1 MCLRRRV
8 AKIECFNSN
17 ETTLEVDS
25 HADTTCLGAGAL
37 KLFDFNCPVRV
48 QGYGES
54 LGTREFQTI
63 SGAVAFVHPYTGRR
77 YHLVVHQAI
86 HMPEMDHHLLCP
98 MQCRTNGVKI
108 NECPRMFCGDNVTKE
123 DHAMVVL
130 DERGEKVVLPFFFKG
145 VTSYVTVEALSR
157 EE

>member
-1 MCLRRRV
+1 MRTVCLRRRV
-8 AKIECFNSN
+8 AKIESLNSK

-37 KLFDFNCPVRV
+37 KLFDFNCPVHV
-48 QGYGES
+48 QGYDES
-54 LGTREFQTI
+54 LGTKEFQTI
-63 SGAVAFVHPYTGRR
+63 SGAVACVHPFNGRR

-108 NECPRMFCGDNVTKE
+108 NECPRMFCGDAVTEE
-123 DHAMVVL
+123 DHALVAYG
-130 DERGEKVVLPFFFKG
+130 EENEKVV
-145 VTSYVTVEALSR
+145 SLSF
-157 EE
+157 